1 MTIQFDTLRYVEK
14 LKSAGMP
21 EAHAKASAEAL
32 STALE
37 QSISSTL
44 ATKEDIYAVKSA
56 INEIKVDIKDF
67 RHSVKQDCSTLRN
80 DMNLMKAEIQSAFQS
95 YTSQLRA
102 DMKVMQWMLGT
113 IVVGVVSLV
122 AKSFF

>member
-1 MTIQFDTLRYVEK
+1 MTMTIQFDTLRYVEK
-14 LKSAGMP
+14 LRDAGMS

-37 QSISSTL
+37 QSTSTTL
-44 ATKEDIYAVKSA
+44 ATKEDIGELKET
-56 INEIKVDIKDF
+56 INEL
-67 RHSVKQDCSTLRN
+67 RLSTKETISALKSEVR
-80 DMNLMKAEIQSAFQS
+80 AEFVQVRSD
-95 YTSQLRA
+95 L
-102 DMKVMQWMLGT
+102 KVMQWMTGT

>member
-1 MTIQFDTLRYVEK
+1 MTMTIQFDTLRYVEK

-37 QSISSTL
+37 QSMSNTL
-44 ATKEDIYAVKSA
+44 ATKDDIYAVK
-56 INEIKVDIKDF
+56 KDI
-67 RHSVKQDCSTLRN
+67 RAVKN
-80 DMNLMKAEIQSAFQS
+80 DMNIMKTELQSMFNADIGQIRAEQ
-95 YTSQLRA
+95 
-102 DMKVMQWMLGT
+102 KVMQWMLST
-113 IVVGVVSLV
+113 IVVGVISLI

>member
-1 MTIQFDTLRYVEK
+1 MTMTIQFDTLRYVEK
-14 LKSAGMP
+14 LKDAGMS

-37 QSISSTL
+37 QSTSTTL
-44 ATKEDIYAVKSA
+44 ATKEDIGELREM
-56 INEIKVDIKDF
+56 INEL
-67 RHSVKQDCSTLRN
+67 RSSTNEKISTFKSEVR
-80 DMNLMKAEIQSAFQS
+80 AEFVQVRSD
-95 YTSQLRA
+95 L
-102 DMKVMQWMLGT
+102 KVMQWMTGT

>member
-1 MTIQFDTLRYVEK
+1 MTMTIQFDTLRYVEK
-14 LKSAGMP
+14 LRDAGMS

-37 QSISSTL
+37 QSTTTTL
-44 ATKEDIYAVKSA
+44 ATKKDIGELKET
-56 INEIKVDIKDF
+56 INEL
-67 RHSVKQDCSTLRN
+67 RLSTKETISALKSEVR
-80 DMNLMKAEIQSAFQS
+80 AEFVQVRSD
-95 YTSQLRA
+95 L
-102 DMKVMQWMLGT
+102 KVMQWMTGT

>member
-14 LKSAGMP
+14 LRSAGMS

-37 QSISSTL
+37 QSTSTTL
-44 ATKEDIYAVKSA
+44 ATKEDISELKGMINELRLSTKEEINGVKNDVSTLRSDLTAVKS
-56 INEIKVDIKDF
+56 EM
-67 RHSVKQDCSTLRN
+67 R
-80 DMNLMKAEIQSAFQS
+80 AEFVHVRSD
-95 YTSQLRA
+95 L
-102 DMKVMQWMLGT
+102 KVMQWMTGT

-122 AKSFF
+122 ARSFF